1 MSLGDI
7 LYSKGEYEQAR
18 KYYVSF
24 LENTI
29 DEHFKG
35 ITALHIGLS
44 YLFEGDSLSALLYFD
59 KVTQGN
65 EDLDD
70 DLYARVIGGGYLN
83 QLPSSDE
90 LKLVLVRNM
99 ISAGKFIQ
107 AIDSLEKFLE
117 QNISDTLRAEAILYL
132 SDANYNLGKNKKSL
146 EYAVAVF
153 NFDNCELW
161 VKPFACYYAARASRE
176 LKNYVDAEFFIGY
189 ANNFNNYFYE
199 NKLRDKLGFLSFLL
213 KEK

>member
-1 MSLGDI
+1 MAAP
-7 LYSKGEYEQAR
+7 K
-18 KYYVSF
+18 
-24 LENTI
+24 
-29 DEHFKG
+29 FKG

-70 DLYARVIGGGYLN
+70 DLYARVIGEGYLN

-90 LKLVLVRNM
+90 LKLILVRNM
-99 ISAGKFIQ
+99 ISAGKFRQ